1 MPAPVG
7 QHWVDDACMRT
18 QIQQCS
24 CAVYLLSTRDEVA
37 VDEVRD
43 EVAALGQGAA
53 HQRRGGRR
61 EGELEEELGQETR
74 RHLGTDT

>member
-1 MPAPVG
+1 MELFEAL
-7 QHWVDDACMRT
+7 D
-18 QIQQCS
+18 
-24 CAVYLLSTRDEVA
+24 YLLSTRDEVA